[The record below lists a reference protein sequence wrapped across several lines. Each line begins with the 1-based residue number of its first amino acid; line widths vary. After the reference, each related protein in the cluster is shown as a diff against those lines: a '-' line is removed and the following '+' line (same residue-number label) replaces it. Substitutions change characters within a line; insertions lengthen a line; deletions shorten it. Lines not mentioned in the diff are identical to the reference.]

1 MNVFK
6 RGDLVKVGLDG
17 EVVWNTLHKHEV
29 SIYGIPWGKI
39 GVIIR
44 PHDYQTYDPSYDV
57 LLPDGTES
65 VAYASELEKL

>member
-29 SIYGIPWGKI
+29 STYGIPWGKI
-39 GVIIR
+39 GVIIGA
-44 PHDYQTYDPSYDV
+44 HDRQTYDPSYTV
-57 LLPDGTES
+57 LLPYGGET
-65 VAYASELEKL
+65 VAYASELEKI